1 MVWLP
6 RGGGGGLLFISFSSF
21 LWDDMLRLGQ
31 TRPDQTR
38 KDKTCVDICRCS
50 SRREGGRKEAGGT
63 ASLVLARGRGKVPY
77 QG

>member
-21 LWDDMLRLGQ
+21 LWVTWDDMLRLGQ

-38 KDKTCVDICRCS
+38 KDKTCVDICRAFCVLLEGREEG
-50 SRREGGRKEAGGT
+50 RRQGEL
-63 ASLVLARGRGKVPY
+63 LV
-77 QG
+77 